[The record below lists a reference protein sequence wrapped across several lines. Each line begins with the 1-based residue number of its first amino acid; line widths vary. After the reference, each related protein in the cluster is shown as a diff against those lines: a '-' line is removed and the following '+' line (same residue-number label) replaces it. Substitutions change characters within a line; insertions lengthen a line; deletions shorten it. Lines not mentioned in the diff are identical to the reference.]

1 MSMLR
6 FAALEAR
13 VNAAVID
20 RLSDRQASFTPRGG
34 GAARPVT
41 GMYDAAYGTQ
51 LEQMAGDSSPALTV
65 RTDLVLDATP
75 GASLILLA
83 LIDANGVVVA
93 PEETFEVVEAQPDG
107 AGFTAL
113 RLRTA

>member
-1 MSMLR
+1 MLR

-20 RLSDRQASFTPRGG
+20 RLSDRQASFTPRG